1 MTDPKAVTDLAAA
14 GTGVA
19 TVFSWLPE
27 VAALFTIAWYLW
39 RFFEKIKE
47 KWLKN

>member
-1 MTDPKAVTDLAAA
+1 MDAKAITDLAAA

-27 VAALFTIAWYLW
+27 VAALFTIIWYMW
-39 RFFEKIKE
+39 RFIEKIKE
-47 KWLKN
+47 KWSKN

>member
-1 MTDPKAVTDLAAA
+1 MDAKAITAFAAA

-27 VAALFTIAWYLW
+27 VAALFTIVWYLW
-39 RFFEKIKE
+39 RFIEKIRE
-47 KWLKN
+47 KWSKN

>member
-1 MTDPKAVTDLAAA
+1 MTDVKAAVDVVAA

-27 VAALFTIAWYLW
+27 VAALFTIVWYLW
-39 RFFEKIKE
+39 RFIEKIKE
-47 KWLKN
+47 KWSKN